1 MPLLALVAILL
12 AALCHASWNLAA
24 KRAADCRYFVWIY
37 SLIAVVIWLPVVI
50 WVFSATHPVFG
61 APQYF
66 ALIGTAVLHLGYSL
80 SLQAGYRAADLSV
93 VYPVARGL
101 GPVLSFVGAAIFL
114 QEKPGI
120 TSITGL
126 LLVIT
131 GIVLVTGLLHK
142 GRQLSV
148 SGLSWGVVTGTFI
161 ASYTLN
167 DGYAVKVLMLHPLV
181 VDITG
186 NIFRV
191 LVLSPGAI
199 NNRDRAFTEIKQ
211 YWRPAMMVSVLGTI
225 GYVLVLFA
233 MKIAPV
239 SHIAPARELSM
250 LVGTYLGARVL
261 KEAVTTERV
270 IGAACIVGGV
280 VTLAF

>member
-114 QEKPGI
+114 HEKPGI

-142 GRQLSV
+142 GRQLSA

-199 NNRDRAFTEIKQ
+199 SNHDRAFTEIKQ

-261 KEAVTTERV
+261 KEAVTAERV